1 MSSTKWLPFCLG
13 LNVLTAPESWV
24 STSWQLAHL
33 LCLWRLYTSVN
44 FHFFPNA
51 ASQRSVLASYML
63 HSSETS
69 LITRSMAPWPQELC
83 FLGLLRLRSF
93 VGKIHHNSWN
103 TDRAKTHFGAGQ
115 SAHSTQVHVS
125 IPWKRIILNRGT
137 KFPLI
142 GRKYYRGS
150 YVEIRW
156 FTKTVKVCTR
166 AVSCAVCPESV
177 WLATFLLVT
186 FQQGLVRWPWRD
198 ITT

>member
-69 LITRSMAPWPQELC
+69 LITRSMGPTWGPPGSCRPPGPRNFVFWDYFDFARL
-83 FLGLLRLRSF
+83 LG
-93 VGKIHHNSWN
+93 
-103 TDRAKTHFGAGQ
+103 
-115 SAHSTQVHVS
+115 
-125 IPWKRIILNRGT
+125 
-137 KFPLI
+137 
-142 GRKYYRGS
+142 KYITI
-150 YVEIRW
+150 VEIQIGPKPISVPGSLLIPLVVS
-156 FTKTVKVCTR
+156 TEATETGTR
-166 AVSCAVCPESV
+166 RETGS
-177 WLATFLLVT
+177 
-186 FQQGLVRWPWRD
+186 
-198 ITT
+198 